1 VGGYRR
7 VWRTWKERRAMSE
20 PDQNS
25 KKNTLAKVN
34 NQELFHAP
42 IDPNQQASNAE
53 AGIRPVKNSPGFLL
67 LLLGLIVVGAGA
79 VLMLSQ
85 KGLKSAK
92 ASPDSDD
99 LGAGISQASGLRG
112 HLVTRWQGKA
122 QYMLKIEPLDPRDAA
137 GFAAVAANPS
147 GPMSIN
153 IRLLDSSGFALCGKE
168 IVLRF
173 DPARIRRSNMQLPK
187 KQSDA
192 ERLLAQ
198 QQENLQ
204 RVSLQEKERE
214 TGKDAFQ
221 NIQGSDGAVEA
232 LWAQGELPCSP
243 DQYQRFDYW
252 DLSTNFPTLA
262 EQDHLLGRKPAE
274 TPRDVSARNEDGNND
289 GTQSERDVRGAAKRR
304 AAKKLQPAYLIQG
317 DDRATEFDSARGLL
331 VVGASTRFLIDRQ
344 SDGQMVAGWADD
356 DSLIHFTCDSH
367 SICALRRAGSA
378 SVVPARMNE

>member
-1 VGGYRR
+1 
-7 VWRTWKERRAMSE
+7 MSE

-187 KQSDA
+187 SNPMRRDY
-192 ERLLAQ
+192 
-198 QQENLQ
+198 
-204 RVSLQEKERE
+204 SLSNRRICSVCPCRRKN
-214 TGKDAFQ
+214 GK
-221 NIQGSDGAVEA
+221 
-232 LWAQGELPCSP
+232 
-243 DQYQRFDYW
+243 
-252 DLSTNFPTLA
+252 
-262 EQDHLLGRKPAE
+262 
-274 TPRDVSARNEDGNND
+274 
-289 GTQSERDVRGAAKRR
+289 
-304 AAKKLQPAYLIQG
+304 
-317 DDRATEFDSARGLL
+317 
-331 VVGASTRFLIDRQ
+331 
-344 SDGQMVAGWADD
+344 
-356 DSLIHFTCDSH
+356 
-367 SICALRRAGSA
+367 
-378 SVVPARMNE
+378 PARMLFKTSRDRTGPLKHYGHRANFPAPRISTSASTIGTCQLIFRH